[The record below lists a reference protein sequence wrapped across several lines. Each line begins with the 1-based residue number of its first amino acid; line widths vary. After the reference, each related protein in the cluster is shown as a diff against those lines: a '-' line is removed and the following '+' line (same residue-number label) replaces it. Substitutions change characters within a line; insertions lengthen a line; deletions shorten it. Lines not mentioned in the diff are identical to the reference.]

1 MQNLYI
7 YVKKNGFYRKPIIIF
22 GLTAAMFIMVIP
34 AVWGDNQSVKR
45 TFRNITIE
53 TPGNQLYNME
63 TNVVTVPNN
72 AKMLIDDVV
81 IESDAL
87 IYYGNKHLAVATGNV
102 RLTRKTVELTA
113 DKLFFSDDS
122 GDLEATGKAQL
133 ISPKEEYR
141 AETIRY
147 NLNTLKGEVGPFQG
161 IVKNP
166 DRDYFLHGDTAKLEP
181 EATEIVPAG
190 LTRCPR
196 KDRPDYIFNAQKMR
210 IMGDDIYL
218 ERVVVK
224 VLGVPVL
231 YLPHLR
237 LRQGEQAPKFNM
249 DANQGDELDIRSADS
264 AADAAAAP
272 KIVRSNWLY
281 RIEMNTARPSKL
293 AFGRGWDW
301 GRFSDHVD
309 VEFNSQGFF
318 SLVDGF
324 EYNWPKYYL
333 SVDCKTDLNSE
344 PERELGLAFSKKSR
358 RTKYGSWQASLL
370 TRLLYK
376 ENNGQNY
383 QGVYGGYRVDYQP
396 FSLLNCSYLFLDDLT
411 GTEQEWEEYLEP
423 DFLVIKNYRLGGNF
437 LYNLSIPLSEHYSL
451 ANKGS
456 YNFPVGSWTNQ
467 SLILFR
473 EVCCIRAGIGWDF
486 AKNLIELRFRLNY

>member
-1 MQNLYI
+1 MQNLYNHQ
-7 YVKKNGFYRKPIIIF
+7 KKREFYRKPVIIF
-22 GLTAAMFIMVIP
+22 GLTVAMFITGIP
-34 AVWGDNQSVKR
+34 AVWGDDQSAKP

-53 TPGNQLYNME
+53 TPGNQLYDME
-63 TNVVTVPNN
+63 ANTVTVPSQ
-72 AKMLIDDVV
+72 AKMIVDDAV

-87 IYYGNKHLAVATGNV
+87 IYYGNQHRAVATGNV
-102 RLTRKTVELTA
+102 RMTRKTVKLTA
-113 DKLFFSDDS
+113 DKLIFADNS
-122 GDLEATGKAQL
+122 GDLEATGRAQL
-133 ISPKEEYR
+133 VSPKEEYR

-147 NLNTLKGEVGPFQG
+147 NLNTAKGEVGPFQG
-161 IVKNP
+161 IIKNP

-181 EATEIVPAG
+181 EGTEIVPAG

-196 KDRPDYIFNAQKMR
+196 KDRPDYIFIAKKMR

-224 VLGVPVL
+224 VLGIPVL

-237 LRQGEQAPKFNM
+237 LRQGEQAPRFNM
-249 DANQGDELDIRSADS
+249 DANQGDEPDIRAADS
-264 AADAAAAP
+264 AAGTAAAP
-272 KIVRSNWLY
+272 NMVRSNWLY

-293 AFGRGWDW
+293 AVGRGWDW
-301 GRFSDHVD
+301 GRFSDHLD

-324 EYNWPKYYL
+324 EYNWAKYYL
-333 SVDCKTDLNSE
+333 SVDAKTDLNAE
-344 PERELGLAFSKKSR
+344 PEREAGIALAKKSS
-358 RTKYGSWQASLL
+358 RTKYGNWQASLL

-376 ENNGQNY
+376 ENNGQSY
-383 QGVYGGYRVDYQP
+383 QGIYGGYRVDYQP

-411 GTEQEWEEYLEP
+411 GTEREWEEYLEP

-437 LYNLSIPLSEHYSL
+437 LYNLTIPLSEHYSL

-456 YNFPVGSWTNQ
+456 YNFPDGSWTNQ

-473 EVCCIRAGIGWDF
+473 EVCCIRAGLGWDF